1 MFNANKHNL
10 EVLFVL
16 NIFIFLKII
25 LDTTCDFTEMT
36 VTFTLV
42 LPTGNNW
49 VLFDSALM
57 SVCVCVCVYSQWDE
71 HYIYWSS

>member
-25 LDTTCDFTEMT
+25 LDTTSDFTEMT
-36 VTFTLV
+36 VTFHAC
-42 LPTGNNW
+42 PP
-49 VLFDSALM
+49 
-57 SVCVCVCVYSQWDE
+57 YRQ
-71 HYIYWSS
+71 